1 MKTTIAQFIPIIITW
16 LLLSYSK
23 DFVQFSYSSLGKLI
37 AIALILFYT
46 YLDKY
51 LGGVICLMIIIYYQS
66 DYVENML
73 NTDDIMNKLIENA
86 KNQGTKTKKD
96 KSKKFNGSPNRGTLN
111 QQTDNNKFE
120 DTNKVKQTKGAKRNT
135 NLNEAMSDLSSVYGS
150 NTNIQEGMTVIDQF
164 RNEHCKGTTLMHK
177 DMKVKPDM
185 VEHIYPNIQFNNGK
199 CNICDRTCDFSIIE
213 NRLRT
218 EKALLYDKDK
228 TKDAFTCETCNSK

>member
-1 MKTTIAQFIPIIITW
+1 MKTTIAQFIPIIITL
-16 LLLSYSK
+16 LLLSYSNE
-23 DFVQFSYSSLGKLI
+23 FVQFSHSSLGKLT

-51 LGGVICLMIIIYYQS
+51 LGGVICLSMIVYYQS

-73 NTDDIMNKLIENA
+73 NTDDIMNKLAENFEQNKHTEEEKAEEFEQTTPA
-86 KNQGTKTKKD
+86 K
-96 KSKKFNGSPNRGTLN
+96 R
-111 QQTDNNKFE
+111 
-120 DTNKVKQTKGAKRNT
+120 QTK
-135 NLNEAMSDLSSVYGS
+135 LNESMSNISTVYGS
-150 NTNIQEGMTVIDQF
+150 NTNTQEGMTVIDQF

-213 NRLRT
+213 TRLKT

-228 TKDAFTCETCNSK
+228 AKDAFTCETCNSK

>member
-1 MKTTIAQFIPIIITW
+1 MKTTIAQFIPIIITL

-51 LGGVICLMIIIYYQS
+51 LGGVICLMIIVYYQS

-73 NTDDIMNKLIENA
+73 NTDDIMNKLAENL
-86 KNQGTKTKKD
+86 KNKGNKKKK
-96 KSKKFNGSPNRGTLN
+96 KSKKLKGAR
-111 QQTDNNKFE
+111 QQTK
-120 DTNKVKQTKGAKRNT
+120 
-135 NLNEAMSDLSSVYGS
+135 LNESMSNLSSVYGS
-150 NTNIQEGMTVIDQF
+150 NTNTQEGMTVIDQF

-213 NRLRT
+213 TRLKT

-228 TKDAFTCETCNSK
+228 TKDAFTCETCKYK